1 MIRLRG
7 NGPLSRLVRT
17 IYVRSVF
24 APPPLVRI
32 TLVTIT
38 ILLLLTFT
46 FLSSRNEIPSLNK
59 WLHNCESFD
68 RPPRGWITSPEPS
81 SNHNGVFTPPQP
93 LSRTGKEDFTSTISN
108 ETLGFQTIY
117 VLSSPTRPDKRDAI
131 SLSAALTNLSITF
144 SPGVDPSSLSRKA
157 IPPGRFRKGS
167 ALKWDGEVGC
177 WRGHMDILR
186 GIVEKGEASALV
198 LEDDAD
204 WDVNLRFQMGKLSGA
219 TKDVLAKTEHL
230 LTPLQKAREASRSP
244 YGENWDVLWLGHC
257 GGFQPYP
264 ELQSFHSIINGD
276 TTIPPVFDMR
286 SLNRDLAGREGPC
299 STHEGFDPPGKKCD
313 SPRLAQDYR
322 ILQFGGGPMCTFA
335 YAVTQEGARKLLA
348 RIGGLSVSDVEYPI
362 DIEMLNMCRNGGDAG
377 KDGEA
382 EGLRCL
388 VVSPPLFSSHKPKG
402 SRVGDSDIHQFC
414 GKGNGG
420 EREVGYS
427 EGLVWSTRLNVE
439 NLIAGNNPEAQYYWD
454 KGTARWE
461 LKRRQQY
468 KGFYNNGHSQ

>member
-1 MIRLRG
+1 
-7 NGPLSRLVRT
+7 
-17 IYVRSVF
+17 
-24 APPPLVRI
+24 
-32 TLVTIT
+32 
-38 ILLLLTFT
+38 
-46 FLSSRNEIPSLNK
+46 
-59 WLHNCESFD
+59 
-68 RPPRGWITSPEPS
+68 
-81 SNHNGVFTPPQP
+81 
-93 LSRTGKEDFTSTISN
+93 
-108 ETLGFQTIY
+108 
-117 VLSSPTRPDKRDAI
+117 
-131 SLSAALTNLSITF
+131 
-144 SPGVDPSSLSRKA
+144 
-157 IPPGRFRKGS
+157 
-167 ALKWDGEVGC
+167 
-177 WRGHMDILR
+177 
-186 GIVEKGEASALV
+186 
-198 LEDDAD
+198 
-204 WDVNLRFQMGKLSGA
+204 
-219 TKDVLAKTEHL
+219 
-230 LTPLQKAREASRSP
+230 
-244 YGENWDVLWLGHC
+244 
-257 GGFQPYP
+257 
-264 ELQSFHSIINGD
+264 
-276 TTIPPVFDMR
+276 MR

-313 SPRLAQDYR
+313 SPRLAQDER